1 MLSYIIEGGKRLQGI
16 VPISGSKN
24 ASLPIIAGSILSGRT
39 TKLYNVPNIHDT
51 QITLKIL
58 GLLGCKVKK
67 SNGKIEINSR
77 EMKKTEIPEDLMR
90 QMRSTVIMAG
100 AIIGRFKEATFSYPG
115 GCDIGAR
122 PIDLHLKAF
131 KKLGINIEENAGFI
145 RCSCDKII
153 GADIHLDFPSVGAT
167 ENIILAT
174 VLAEGITTISN
185 AAMEPEIEDLAKFLN
200 KMGAKIEGAGT
211 NQIKITGVKQ
221 LKDVGY
227 KIMPDRIETGTY
239 LCMAA
244 ATNGKIELINTNYE
258 HITPIIDKLTE
269 MRSKNRNWR

>member
-1 MLSYIIEGGKRLQGI
+1 MRRLYGD
-16 VPISGSKN
+16 
-24 ASLPIIAGSILSGRT
+24 A
-39 TKLYNVPNIHDT
+39 
-51 QITLKIL
+51 
-58 GLLGCKVKK
+58 
-67 SNGKIEINSR
+67 E
-77 EMKKTEIPEDLMR
+77 
-90 QMRSTVIMAG
+90 
-100 AIIGRFKEATFSYPG
+100 
-115 GCDIGAR
+115 
-122 PIDLHLKAF
+122 
-131 KKLGINIEENAGFI
+131 
-145 RCSCDKII
+145 
-153 GADIHLDFPSVGAT
+153 

-244 ATNGKIELINTNYE
+244 VTNGKIELINTNYE

-269 MRSKNRNWR
+269 MRSKNRNWE